1 MADDQQQ
8 NSSQEVEKTDEL
20 LQKLHLNDTA
30 ENSNI
35 NNDSEQ
41 NDGIRDINR
50 LDLASINQRKNS

>member
-8 NSSQEVEKTDEL
+8 NGSQEIEKTDEL
-20 LQKLHLNDTA
+20 LQKLHLNGNA
-30 ENSNI
+30 ENSSI

-50 LDLASINQRKNS
+50 LDQECINQR